1 MSDMVRNTAVFFL
14 PSSLKL
20 ILSGLLK
27 IPAALPKENGAS
39 LEARKLKMQAA
50 VFSALSE
57 TDWNSR

>member
-1 MSDMVRNTAVFFL
+1 MLRNTAVFFL
-14 PSSLKL
+14 PSSLML
-20 ILSGLLK
+20 ILSGLVKTLT
-27 IPAALPKENGAS
+27 ASPKENGAS